1 MSQHS
6 RHFAYALSKEGND
19 VDPSREAAPDS
30 HSGAVAI
37 NITSCRHRSRR
48 ARREADHLLLELRTL
63 LELIDRG
70 DLEIDLAACELH
82 RAAGRLAM
90 IALSG
95 DLVA

>member
-6 RHFAYALSKEGND
+6 RQFAYALSKEGND

-30 HSGAVAI
+30 HSGAVA
-37 NITSCRHRSRR
+37 NLTSCRHRSRR
-48 ARREADHLLLELRTL
+48 ARREADHLFQQLRTL
-63 LELIDRG
+63 LDLVDTGERELDY
-70 DLEIDLAACELH
+70 AACMIH